1 MDFKEGAKTPSQFD
15 VRKEADLDELLTTVY
30 ETLNSAS
37 CLKPFSGPVLG
48 LLLSRKPGF
57 YVDDQTKKLI
67 SSGVEPLYPLEE
79 RLLVSV
85 MGLDHDYRG
94 RLREATNPVT
104 ILEEVK
110 EGNWLRSWAKKRI
123 EENQRWLR
131 STRKLIVGCSSV
143 ESKGFCMSLI
153 VVIHIKF
160 DLVGVVEEE
169 LSCVKKSD
177 QVEHCVVFCGHGH
190 DVCVTQLSGASG
202 HEKAVC
208 VIEWSIGHEGNDMF
222 LFCCGP
228 KVENDSIIWAH
239 RIKGKAELSWQ
250 SFRRQD
256 TLGLVGAAG
265 HNKSKPKTDQG
276 SLPAKPIGER
286 AKQLKA
292 LRSLRTKDGAC
303 KVDRAPVV

>member
-1 MDFKEGAKTPSQFD
+1 MLRQEDTVLLGHVFHHPSLLDDEVEKTVILFPRRSKSMKID
-15 VRKEADLDELLTTVY
+15 GSSPRR
-30 ETLNSAS
+30 S
-37 CLKPFSGPVLG
+37 
-48 LLLSRKPGF
+48 
-57 YVDDQTKKLI
+57 DQNPWVV
-67 SSGVEPLYPLEE
+67 SSMKG
-79 RLLVSV
+79 S
-85 MGLDHDYRG
+85 
-94 RLREATNPVT
+94 NKS
-104 ILEEVK
+104 IK

-143 ESKGFCMSLI
+143 ESKDGL
-153 VVIHIKF
+153 
-160 DLVGVVEEE
+160 
-169 LSCVKKSD
+169 VKKSD

-208 VIEWSIGHEGNDMF
+208 VIEWSIGHEGNDISWGSYRF
-222 LFCCGP
+222 LRSANETESERKKHVLSLQGP